1 MSEGFTKC
9 NRCSGMMIQEKIY
22 YETEHFW
29 AFKCVYCGEYIDGVI
44 LENRQHQKVDS
55 QKSRKDDEAN
65 WRKEREVARS

>member
-1 MSEGFTKC
+1 MSEGVTRC

-44 LENRQHQKVDS
+44 LKNRQRQKVDS
-55 QKSRKDDEAN
+55 QKSRKYDEAN
-65 WRKEREVARS
+65 WRREREVARS